1 LNFSI
6 SRRSD
11 IVVDVT
17 PLIDIIFQLVLFF
30 MVSTEFVTTPG
41 IEVDLPRSSS
51 DMILRDDNELE
62 IWVSADG
69 VVEVDDVAVDWDTL
83 QQSMSRV
90 VQNNPNTLVIVK
102 ADRDVDHGLVVSV
115 LDLARSSGLARL
127 AIATQ
132 SSQDDR

>member
-1 LNFSI
+1 MNFSI